1 MTFNKNDS
9 FTDIDGISHTMIDD
23 KDMNIPVD
31 DISSQTTS
39 DQSHIMLLAKRHSN
53 IDDTEWDK
61 MSAAMRKKIKNE
73 YKKSIV
79 KERNLVGQSIVGV
92 PIINH

>member
-1 MTFNKNDS
+1 
-9 FTDIDGISHTMIDD
+9 
-23 KDMNIPVD
+23 
-31 DISSQTTS
+31 
-39 DQSHIMLLAKRHSN
+39 
-53 IDDTEWDK
+53 

-79 KERNLVGQSIVGV
+79 KERNLVGQSIVSV